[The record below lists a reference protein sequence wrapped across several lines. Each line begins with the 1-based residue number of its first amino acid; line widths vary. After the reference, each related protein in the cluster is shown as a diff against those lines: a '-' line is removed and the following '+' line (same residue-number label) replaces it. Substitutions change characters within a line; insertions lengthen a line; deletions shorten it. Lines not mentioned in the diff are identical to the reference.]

1 MITSTR
7 RLHSVNVT
15 LCNKIKTKV
24 THCNNKRENQRIRR
38 KLAHFVGC
46 QTLELA
52 VFDTSAVKLDGALI
66 GRIYLMKFTAIAA
79 ISSIALSSATSA
91 IAGPEAEVLHWWTSG
106 GEAKSVAVLQKEF
119 ADNGG
124 TWTDMPVAGGGG
136 DAAMAALRARVLSG
150 NAPTAVQLKGP
161 AIQEWYEE
169 GVLADISSV
178 AEAQGWS
185 AVLPASIAGHM
196 KCEGSWCAAPVN
208 VHRVDWIWAN
218 ASVLEANGID
228 MPSTWDEFNAAAE
241 KLQAAGIIPLAHG
254 GQAWQDA
261 TVFEAVALG
270 ILGANGFHK
279 AFVELDEETLTSD
292 AMVAVFDQMRKMRG
306 YVDPNFSGRDWN
318 LATAMV
324 MNGEAAFQIMGD
336 WAKGEFMAAGKVP
349 GEDFLCLSTPG
360 EGFLYNVDSF
370 AMFAVDGEDKTQG
383 QNLLAEL
390 IVGQNFQKVFN
401 LNKGSIPARTD
412 VALDEFDTCAHI
424 SAADMSA
431 SSLSGSL
438 LPSYAHGMALRGA
451 QSGAITDVVTAHFN
465 SDMSSA
471 EAVAQLAKAVAN
483 SY

>member
-1 MITSTR
+1 MGG
-7 RLHSVNVT
+7 LMMKKSV
-15 LCNKIKTKV
+15 
-24 THCNNKRENQRIRR
+24 
-38 KLAHFVGC
+38 
-46 QTLELA
+46 
-52 VFDTSAVKLDGALI
+52 
-66 GRIYLMKFTAIAA
+66 FTAV
-79 ISSIALSSATSA
+79 SA
-91 IAGPEAEVLHWWTSG
+91 IAFAAASVAYAGPSAEVLHWWTSG

-136 DAAMAALRARVLSG
+136 DAAMTALRARVLAG

-169 GVLADISSV
+169 GVLADISAV
-178 AEAQGWS
+178 AEAEGWEG
-185 AVLPASIAGHM
+185 VLPASIAGHM
-196 KCEGSWCAAPVN
+196 KCDGKWCAAPVN

-218 ASVLEANGID
+218 ADVLAANGIA
-228 MPSTWDEFNAAAE
+228 MPTTWDEFNAAAD
-241 KLQAAGIIPLAHG
+241 KLAAAGITPLAHG

-270 ILGANGFHK
+270 ILGPEGFHK
-279 AFVELDEETLTSD
+279 AFVELDMDTLKSD
-292 AMVAVFDQMRKMRG
+292 KMVAVFDQMRKMRG
-306 YVDPNFSGRDWN
+306 YVDANFSGRDWN

-336 WAKGEFMAAGKVP
+336 WAKGEFLAAGKVP
-349 GEDFLCLSTPG
+349 GKDFLCASVPG
-360 EGFLYNVDSF
+360 DGFLYNVDSF
-370 AMFAVDGEDKTQG
+370 AMFKVDGDDKQAGQG
-383 QNLLAEL
+383 LLAKL

-412 VALDEFDTCAHI
+412 VAMDEFDSCAHL
-424 SAADMSA
+424 SAKDMSE
-431 SSLSGSL
+431 SSANGSL

-471 EAVAQLAKAVAN
+471 DAVKMLADAVAN
-483 SY
+483 SL